1 VQKQVIAEQEANEVP
16 RNSTAM
22 QDEHYQILQ
31 KINNLEGIGREIVQL
46 LKFVVVACV
55 FAVIAIICG
64 LCKSM

>member
-1 VQKQVIAEQEANEVP
+1 MQKQVIAEQEANEVP

-64 LCKSM
+64 LCKNA

>member
-1 VQKQVIAEQEANEVP
+1 MQKQVIAEQEANEVP

-31 KINNLEGIGREIVQL
+31 KINNLEGLGREIVQL

-64 LCKSM
+64 LCRIA